1 MVCHVAL
8 IACPTLSLSVPENTP
23 FTAVLKFAAEEV
35 SSWVSLRIWSR
46 QSVMVTI
53 SFLCLVPALQFKVP
67 PATSAIITNG
77 MFISDSHSSLYSVMK
92 PGGMGAW
99 EWNMGVWEPGN
110 ETWDM
115 GAWEWNMGVWE
126 PGNETWDI
134 GAWEWNLGY
143 GSLGMRS
150 TLVCALLGHV
160 RAWSCAHDSHGELT
174 DATL

>member
-1 MVCHVAL
+1 MICHVAL

-46 QSVMVTI
+46 QSVMVTVL
-53 SFLCLVPALQFKVP
+53 FLCLVSALQFKVP

-99 EWNMGVWEPGN
+99 EWNLGVWEPGN
-110 ETWDM
+110 EVNISVCSLRARKGLLTCSWLTW
-115 GAWEWNMGVWE
+115 GAYWCYSVVFASSMYDWV
-126 PGNETWDI
+126 
-134 GAWEWNLGY
+134 
-143 GSLGMRS
+143 
-150 TLVCALLGHV
+150 
-160 RAWSCAHDSHGELT
+160 
-174 DATL
+174 